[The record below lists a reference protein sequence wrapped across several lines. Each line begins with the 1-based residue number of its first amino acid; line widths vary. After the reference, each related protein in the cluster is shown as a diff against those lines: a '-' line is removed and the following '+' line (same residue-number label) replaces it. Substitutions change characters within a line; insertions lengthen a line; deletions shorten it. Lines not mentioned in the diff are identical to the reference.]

1 MEEPWLSWMLLVARA
16 CLASVYFVSA
26 VQKTLYFPISV
37 KAFRA
42 VGVPFAHTSVVLTVI
57 LHFVGS
63 IGMFSGTYVEECAIA
78 LALFTVVATLIVH
91 DFWNLEGQERMADQR
106 IFLAHFGVIGGLLM
120 VVAVGPGA
128 IVF

>member
-1 MEEPWLSWMLLVARA
+1 MEEPWFSWMLLVARA

-42 VGVPFAHTSVVLTVI
+42 VGVPFAHISVVLTVI

-63 IGMFSGTYVEECAIA
+63 IGIFAGAYVEECAIA

-91 DFWNLEGQERMADQR
+91 NFWRLEGQARMADQR
-106 IFLAHFGVIGGLLM
+106 IFLAHFGVVGGLLM
-120 VVAVGPGA
+120 VVAVGPGE
-128 IVF
+128 IVI